1 MEEEIKY
8 NIEVDCSTLESA
20 AKEIRALKGLLATMF
35 VCLDQDMKGVVIH
48 QLSQIDDEYNQ
59 KNLEMLK
66 EGANKQVISS
76 QADSLIKISRIW
88 ADFFPAN
95 TSNQP
100 I

>member
-35 VCLDQDMKGVVIH
+35 VCLDQDVKGVVIH

-66 EGANKQVISS
+66 QIQHIHN
-76 QADSLIKISRIW
+76 R
-88 ADFFPAN
+88 P
-95 TSNQP
+95 
-100 I
+100 